1 MNHARLTIALGLA
14 ALTAAC
20 GKKAEAPVATET
32 NEAEPAATMSGD
44 MGNMS
49 MAPDANAAIKAKGHG
64 TVTAIDKAAGTIT
77 LDHGPIPEAK
87 WPAMTM
93 AFKAAPSITDAVK
106 VGDKV
111 DFDLSL
117 KGSDGEVT
125 AIAKQGSAKFDRKK
139 LVASPLP
146 GGDARAGRLPG
157 CAPGRRLRPATPN
170 ASGVSL
176 RDHRQFEHASRIAH

>member
-1 MNHARLTIALGLA
+1 MKEKTMNHARLTIALGLA

-32 NEAEPAATMSGD
+32 NEAAPAATMSGD

-64 TVTAIDKAAGTIT
+64 TVTAIDKAAGIT

-125 AIAKQGSAKFDRKK
+125 AIAKQ
-139 LVASPLP
+139 
-146 GGDARAGRLPG
+146 
-157 CAPGRRLRPATPN
+157 
-170 ASGVSL
+170 
-176 RDHRQFEHASRIAH
+176 